1 MSRRA
6 ALRWAVAVA
15 LAAWVQAA
23 SPARAFHTVFHFMVD
38 RFEVDGNT
46 AGPFDG
52 TPDLVDEFEN
62 SANFADRWR
71 ILFGTAY
78 EGNGLL
84 HLTNP
89 GTHFNPGFPLD
100 LSDVATQTIFTAG
113 GGSFTAQS
121 TWPSL
126 VVPPDNLV
134 HMSIWFAGETDAEPW
149 ETFGIDISNFA
160 PAGLVISQHL
170 IRLDTGCGRCRRSW
184 TSRSI
189 PRRSP
194 GRWSS
199 RTHVDDAAKLAQGV
213 VQSGR
218 RRDLPESL
226 STDAGLP
233 GHDDGPRAA
242 RRRPARGTVAP
253 DDDHS
258 HVDDHDDDTAR
269 LPGDTVP
276 CPPRVD
282 RPRLR
287 QRGTGRRS
295 RSPERS
301 PLPGV
306 VAAGQTVTVDVG
318 GVQRTFQLDATGRGR
333 VGRDRIRVGRGPR
346 APFVVELRRG
356 AFAPALADEG
366 LTPGRFRGAVRTLP
380 LRVDV
385 GSSCFGKAQFFLYSA
400 TRTGRG
406 HAETSEATAAA
417 RSARRYAT
425 SSAS

>member
-62 SANFADRWR
+62 SATFADRWR

-170 IRLDTGCGRCRRSW
+170 IRLDHGVWSVPQVVDVPLDPATITG
-184 TSRSI
+184 
-189 PRRSP
+189 PVVF
-194 GRWSS
+194 
-199 RTHVDDAAKLAQGV
+199 RTHVDDAAKLAQASFSLDGGATF
-213 VQSGR
+213 QSPFPPTPVFQDTTMARVLLGA
-218 RRDLPESL
+218 DPHAAPSLPTTTIRT
-226 STDAGLP
+226 STTTTTTLP
-233 GHDDGPRAA
+233 GCQATPFRVRRASIVLDFA
-242 RRRPARGTVAP
+242 REGRDAVSLTGT
-253 DDDHS
+253 
-258 HVDDHDDDTAR
+258 
-269 LPGDTVP
+269 L
-276 CPPRVD
+276 
-282 RPRLR
+282 
-287 QRGTGRRS
+287 
-295 RSPERS
+295 

-406 HAETSEATAAA
+406 HAENI
-417 RSARRYAT
+417 
-425 SSAS
+425 